1 MFHTMWLSPSN
12 IIFLNFSEVLFTYK
26 LKSKALLYKNTRFY
40 MKEIDLENLHIDMK
54 VLIVCRSSKQYL
66 IERSYF
72 NFKS

>member
-1 MFHTMWLSPSN
+1 
-12 IIFLNFSEVLFTYK
+12 
-26 LKSKALLYKNTRFY
+26 